1 MNEDKNTENHAI
13 NTGKEELVP
22 QEYEIRLQKVKEL
35 RSLGI
40 EPWAAPKKIT
50 ATAHEILEKYQDG
63 QEAEYAIAGRVMT
76 IRLHGKSAFAHVQDE
91 SGTIQ
96 VYVKQDAIGDSQFEI
111 WNKYLFHETMMY
123 FNVYWHHSNFLA
135 KTSVQ
140 HSYLSTLHHIL
151 VTHIQKYLIT
161 FLFIFFSD

>member
-111 WNKYLFHETMMY
+111 WNKFIDMGDIVW
-123 FNVYWHHSNFLA
+123 FKGSAF
-135 KTSVQ
+135 KT
-140 HSYLSTLHHIL
+140 
-151 VTHIQKYLIT
+151 
-161 FLFIFFSD
+161 